1 MPASVPSWLE
11 QCPWPAAGVLVGLI
25 AVGLQWTDNL
35 PLGAT
40 GAASGFL
47 RWARRPWVAPGWRA
61 VFFVGI
67 PLGAFLYSRLTG
79 QFALSFS
86 TPGFDAALAATPA
99 VRPFLLFGAGGLIGF
114 GARWAGGCTSGHG
127 ICGVGRL
134 QKGSLLA
141 TATFVGTAI
150 VTATLVWSTVGRH
163 S

>member
-1 MPASVPSWLE
+1 MRATVPSWLA
-11 QCPWPAAGVLVGLI
+11 QCPWPVAGLLVGLI
-25 AVGLQWTDNL
+25 AVGLQWADNL

-40 GAASGFL
+40 GAAAGFL
-47 RWARRPWVAPGWRA
+47 SWARRPWTAPSWRA
-61 VFFVGI
+61 LFFIGI
-67 PLGAFLYSRLTG
+67 PLGALVYSQLTG
-79 QFALSFS
+79 QFTLSFA
-86 TPGFDAALAATPA
+86 TPGFDAALAAVPGA
-99 VRPFLLFGAGGLIGF
+99 RPFVLLVAGGLIGF

-150 VTATLVWSTVGRH
+150 VTATLVWSTLGRH